1 MVGAEILNLE
11 QFDSADLRET
21 AAMSAHIDH
30 LSVPEVD
37 PPSMKIKEL
46 KEYLRVCG
54 VSIAGVTEK
63 SELIALAQKAKED
76 DEKVGIKRHAPSQVE
91 PTAPP
96 PAAGGEASGTSGGG
110 GGGGTAGG
118 FGELLGPT
126 LLTKEGEKPTAELLA
141 GAAHVL
147 LYFSAHWCPPC
158 RGYTPQLSQAYA
170 ASAKAGKETAI
181 VFISSD
187 RDQASFDEYYGEM
200 TFYALPFAAS
210 GVKEALSAKYSVQG
224 IPTLIALDGSCGVV
238 DASARGNHADY
249 L

>member
-63 SELIALAQKAKED
+63 SDSSRSREAKETA
-76 DEKVGIKRHAPSQVE
+76 EGRHQAYAPSQVE

-96 PAAGGEASGTSGGG
+96 PAAGDGGRAAAARAAAAEAEAREASASC
-110 GGGGTAGG
+110 
-118 FGELLGPT
+118 LGRR
-126 LLTKEGEKPTAELLA
+126 
-141 GAAHVL
+141 
-147 LYFSAHWCPPC
+147 S
-158 RGYTPQLSQAYA
+158 
-170 ASAKAGKETAI
+170 
-181 VFISSD
+181 
-187 RDQASFDEYYGEM
+187 
-200 TFYALPFAAS
+200 
-210 GVKEALSAKYSVQG
+210 
-224 IPTLIALDGSCGVV
+224 
-238 DASARGNHADY
+238 
-249 L
+249 